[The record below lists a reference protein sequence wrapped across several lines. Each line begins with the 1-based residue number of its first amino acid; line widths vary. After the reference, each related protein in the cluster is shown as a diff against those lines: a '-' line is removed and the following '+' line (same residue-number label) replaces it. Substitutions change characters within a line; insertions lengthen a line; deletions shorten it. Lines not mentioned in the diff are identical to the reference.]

1 MARDTAILPVVIFGA
16 RLRSDGTA
24 TRTLRMRVAA
34 AHAFGMGQGRVMY
47 MPTGGPSFPSG
58 LTEASVMERQLA
70 GAGVP
75 PDAILA
81 EETAHDT
88 LASVLACSRLLRQR
102 GHVGPVAVATSA
114 YHLPRCLLLMR
125 IMGWRVLPVPPPR
138 LPAAQD
144 WRRRWFWRVREVAA
158 LQWDALLLAVHL
170 LRRGKG

>member
-16 RLRSDGTA
+16 RLRPDGTA

-34 AHAFGMGQGRVMY
+34 AHVFGMGQGRVMY

-58 LTEASVMERQLA
+58 LTEAAVMERQLV

-81 EETAHDT
+81 EETARDT

-125 IMGWRVLPVPPPR
+125 MMGWRVRPVPPPR

-144 WRRRWFWRVREVAA
+144 WRRRWFWRGREVAA
-158 LQWDALLLAVHL
+158 LPWDALLLAVHL
-170 LRRGKG
+170 LRRGK